1 MRTGRGSGGREEKE
15 GDLRKLLKAKPSVQ
29 VLEYTNL
36 NPHVG
41 FGLKTELC

>member
-1 MRTGRGSGGREEKE
+1 MLSFMCGGRERERE
-15 GDLRKLLKAKPSVQ
+15 REAKPSVQ

-41 FGLKTELC
+41 FQAED